1 MSLLSLPRR
10 GRIPRPSSL
19 PVVEKLTSPPPSLAR
34 SHPSILAASESL
46 AASIL
51 RSNNWNLE
59 RAIEYVFAEG
69 MEYSNIKPAVLEK
82 IFKGYK
88 DKDEDLVMAEGIGRF
103 CDDLGVDP
111 SDPITLVISR

>member
-1 MSLLSLPRR
+1 M
-10 GRIPRPSSL
+10 
-19 PVVEKLTSPPPSLAR
+19 AR
-34 SHPSILAASESL
+34 SHPSIFAASESL